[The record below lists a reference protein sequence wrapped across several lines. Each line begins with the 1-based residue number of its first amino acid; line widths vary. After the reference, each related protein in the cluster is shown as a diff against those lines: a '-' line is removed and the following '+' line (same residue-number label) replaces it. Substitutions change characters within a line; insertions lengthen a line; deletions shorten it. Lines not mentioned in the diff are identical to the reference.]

1 MTKPFDLAWSFLKGD
16 ADEYRRPYNI
26 KRPDRFG
33 NIEYDNQQIGD
44 GPEHDSVHR
53 QEREKLRA
61 LASRLDLPHKEIPY
75 PVPPEMLEDMKRW
88 DEMMLPAAYPL

>member
-1 MTKPFDLAWSFLKGD
+1 MDPNTIVSIAK
-16 ADEYRRPYNI
+16 
-26 KRPDRFG
+26 
-33 NIEYDNQQIGD
+33 
-44 GPEHDSVHR
+44 
-53 QEREKLRA
+53 REKLRA